1 MTLEKFRRTKKIS
14 YIELAA
20 ILGVKGVTPE
30 STVFRWCNKER
41 IPRKSWMKIIKEK
54 TKGKVK
60 PSSFYEI

>member
-41 IPRKSWMKIIKEK
+41 IPRKICIKIIKEK